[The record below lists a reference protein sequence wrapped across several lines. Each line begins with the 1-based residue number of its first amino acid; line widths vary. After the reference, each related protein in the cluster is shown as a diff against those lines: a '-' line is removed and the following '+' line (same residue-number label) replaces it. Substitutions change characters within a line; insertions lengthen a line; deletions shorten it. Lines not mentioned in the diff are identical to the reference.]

1 MLTHPSRDGATECR
15 SYLGTMGQEVPTCV
29 DYHPGWVEH
38 PDQLFGVLQDQ
49 IAWEHHALTLYG
61 RTMLTPRLT
70 AWMGDRVY
78 RYSGI
83 VNEPGPWPEVLA
95 NLRERLRQEL
105 GVDFNSCLANLY
117 RDGTDSMGYHSDNEP
132 ELGPRPTIASVS
144 LGDRRRFV
152 LRHRTTSARWS
163 WDLGEG
169 DLLVMRDESQSDYAH
184 GVPKTSRPVGPRM
197 NLTFR
202 RFLP

>member
-1 MLTHPSRDGATECR
+1 
-15 SYLGTMGQEVPTCV
+15 MGQEVPACV
-29 DYHPGWVEH
+29 DYYAGWVEH
-38 PDQLFGVLQDQ
+38 PDRLFGVLQDQ